1 MKIKTV
7 EEHVRKKLKKM
18 EKLES
23 DHESLCDDD
32 SELSFFTADY
42 WVGIYVEKALYFKT
56 LRLLKYQKVYNDIR
70 TYISI
75 EW

>member
-1 MKIKTV
+1 M
-7 EEHVRKKLKKM
+7 EKM

-42 WVGIYVEKALYFKT
+42 WVGIYVQKALYFKT
-56 LRLLKYQKVYNDIR
+56 LRLLKYQKVYNDIHINR
-70 TYISI
+70 MVKKKGKRCICF
-75 EW
+75 

>member
-1 MKIKTV
+1 
-7 EEHVRKKLKKM
+7 M

-23 DHESLCDDD
+23 YHESLCDDD

-56 LRLLKYQKVYNDIR
+56 LGLLKYQKVYNDIHINR
-70 TYISI
+70 MVKKKRKKMYLFLTGNVR
-75 EW
+75 